1 MKQDLRK
8 MQHVGT
14 DVLED
19 EIVYVIIPGH
29 SPIKSQVI
37 GVFDGMVFVEKGMMD
52 GLPSSSVMS
61 WVNAEFIYSNAGV
74 SV

>member
-37 GVFDGMVFVEKGMMD
+37 GVFDGMVFVEKGWVD

-61 WVNAEFIYSNAGV
+61 WVNAEFIYNNPKVAS
-74 SV
+74 

>member
-19 EIVYVIIPGH
+19 EIVYVIIPGQQ
-29 SPIKSQVI
+29 PIKSQVI
-37 GVFDGMVFVEKGMMD
+37 GVFDGMVFVEKD
-52 GLPSSSVMS
+52 NEVMS

-74 SV
+74 SA

>member
-1 MKQDLRK
+1 MKQDLRR

-37 GVFDGMVFVEKGMMD
+37 GVFDGMVFVEKD
-52 GLPSSSVMS
+52 NEVMS
-61 WVNAEFIYSNAGV
+61 WVNAEFIYSNA
-74 SV
+74 

>member
-1 MKQDLRK
+1 MKQDLRR

-37 GVFDGMVFVEKGMMD
+37 GVFDGMVFVEKD
-52 GLPSSSVMS
+52 NEVMS

-74 SV
+74 SA

>member
-19 EIVYVIIPGH
+19 EIVYVIIPGQE
-29 SPIKSQVI
+29 PIKSQVI
-37 GVFDGMVFVEKGMMD
+37 GVFDGMVFVEKD
-52 GLPSSSVMS
+52 TDVMS
-61 WVNAEFIYSNAGV
+61 WVNSEFIYSNA
-74 SV
+74 

>member
-19 EIVYVIIPGH
+19 EIVYVIIPGQQ
-29 SPIKSQVI
+29 PIKSQVI
-37 GVFDGMVFVEKGMMD
+37 GVFDGMVFVEKD
-52 GLPSSSVMS
+52 TDVMS
-61 WVNAEFIYSNAGV
+61 WVNSEFIYSNA
-74 SV
+74 